1 MTDTNP
7 DNPYNFAPLQPTGRN
22 ETNTAN
28 TYAPE
33 DMIKIYEQQFLI
45 PVPEEKLTEFLPA
58 LKSFY
63 DIDNHTLDVSAII
76 FDAIADAS
84 IIYNHKV
91 KVGDYQILG
100 GLIEEAIEYDEDSDE
115 NNKDDQAT
123 EDLSVEDK
131 DIQAYT
137 LECKRTFFINEVEIP
152 YHFNLF
158 IYGDGYST
166 LTKKETVLEKM
177 YWFVRGRFEENLL
190 DDTEDNDSLDSINEQ
205 LASLGIREMD
215 LTTIDE
221 VISYVEDSIIDDAM
235 VEALNK
241 LLDAAE

>member
-1 MTDTNP
+1 MTKH
-7 DNPYNFAPLQPTGRN
+7 NPYNFLPLQPTGRN

-45 PVPEEKLTEFLPA
+45 QVPEEELTEFLPA
-58 LKSFY
+58 LKAFY

-76 FDAIADAS
+76 FDAIADAI

-100 GLIEEAIEYDEDSDE
+100 ELIEEAIEYDEGSEGNEGGVDE
-115 NNKDDQAT
+115 
-123 EDLSVEDK
+123 E
-131 DIQAYT
+131 IQAYT
-137 LECKRTFFINEVEIP
+137 LECQRTFFINEVALP

-166 LTKKETVLEKM
+166 LTKEDTVLEKM
-177 YWFVRGRFEENLL
+177 YWFVRGRYEEHLL
-190 DDTEDNDSLDSINEQ
+190 DDTKDAESLASINAQ
-205 LASLGIREMD
+205 LAQLGIREMD

-221 VISYVEDSIIDDAM
+221 VVSYIEDNIIDDAM
-235 VEALNK
+235 VDELNK
-241 LLDAAE
+241 LLDDAE

>member
-1 MTDTNP
+1 MTKH
-7 DNPYNFAPLQPTGRN
+7 NPYNFLPLQPIGRN

-45 PVPEEKLTEFLPA
+45 QVPEEELTEFLPA
-58 LKSFY
+58 LKAFY

-76 FDAIADAS
+76 FDAIADSA
-84 IIYNHKV
+84 IIYNHKI

-100 GLIEEAIEYDEDSDE
+100 ELIEEAIEYDEDNKSDE
-115 NNKDDQAT
+115 SA
-123 EDLSVEDK
+123 ESEE
-131 DIQAYT
+131 IQAYT
-137 LECKRTFFINEVEIP
+137 LECQRTFFINDVEIP

-177 YWFVRGRFEENLL
+177 YWFVRGRFEEDLL
-190 DDTEDNDSLDSINEQ
+190 DDAEDNDSLESINAQ

-215 LTTIDE
+215 LTTVDE
-221 VISYVEDSIIDDAM
+221 IISYVEGSIIDDPM
-235 VEALNK
+235 VDELNK
-241 LLDAAE
+241 LLDDAE

>member
-7 DNPYNFAPLQPTGRN
+7 YNFVPLQPTGRN
-22 ETNTAN
+22 EANTAN

-33 DMIKIYEQQFLI
+33 DMVKIYEQQFLI
-45 PVPEEKLTEFLPA
+45 QVPEEKLTEFLPA
-58 LKSFY
+58 LKAFY

-76 FDAIADAS
+76 FDAIADSS
-84 IIYNHKV
+84 IIYNHKI

-100 GLIEEAIEYDEDSDE
+100 GLVKEAIEYDEG
-115 NNKDDQAT
+115 NKDDEAA
-123 EDLSVEDK
+123 EDK

-137 LECKRTFFINEVEIP
+137 LECKRNFFINEVEIP

-221 VISYVEDSIIDDAM
+221 IISYVEDSIIDDAM

>member
-1 MTDTNP
+1 MTKH
-7 DNPYNFAPLQPTGRN
+7 NPYNFLPLQPTGRN

-45 PVPEEKLTEFLPA
+45 QVPEEELTEFLPA
-58 LKSFY
+58 LKAFY

-76 FDAIADAS
+76 FDAIADSA
-84 IIYNHKV
+84 IIYNHKI

-100 GLIEEAIEYDEDSDE
+100 ELIEEAIEYDEDNKSDE
-115 NNKDDQAT
+115 SA
-123 EDLSVEDK
+123 ESEE
-131 DIQAYT
+131 IQAYT
-137 LECKRTFFINEVEIP
+137 LECQRTFFINDVEIP

-177 YWFVRGRFEENLL
+177 YWFVRGRFEEDLL
-190 DDTEDNDSLDSINEQ
+190 DDAEDNDNLESINAQ
-205 LASLGIREMD
+205 LASLGISEMD
-215 LTTIDE
+215 LTTVDE
-221 VISYVEDSIIDDAM
+221 IISYVEGSIIDDPM
-235 VEALNK
+235 VDELNK
-241 LLDAAE
+241 LLDDAE

>member
-7 DNPYNFAPLQPTGRN
+7 YNFVPLQPTGRN
-22 ETNTAN
+22 EANTAN

-33 DMIKIYEQQFLI
+33 DMVKIYEQQFLI
-45 PVPEEKLTEFLPA
+45 QVPEEKLTEFLPA
-58 LKSFY
+58 LKAFY

-100 GLIEEAIEYDEDSDE
+100 GLIEEAIEYDEC
-115 NNKDDQAT
+115 NKDDEAA
-123 EDLSVEDK
+123 EDK

-221 VISYVEDSIIDDAM
+221 IISYVEDSIIDDAM
-235 VEALNK
+235 VEALNQ

>member
-1 MTDTNP
+1 MTNN
-7 DNPYNFAPLQPTGRN
+7 NPYNFLPLQPTGRN
-22 ETNTAN
+22 ETDTAN

-45 PVPEEKLTEFLPA
+45 QVPEEKLKEFLPA
-58 LKSFY
+58 LKAFY

-76 FDAIADAS
+76 FDAIADSS
-84 IIYNHKV
+84 IIYNHKI

-100 GLIEEAIEYDEDSDE
+100 DLIEEAIEYDEAH
-115 NNKDDQAT
+115 KDDEGNQD
-123 EDLSVEDK
+123 EE
-131 DIQAYT
+131 IQAYT
-137 LECKRTFFINEVEIP
+137 LECKRTFFINEVEMP

-166 LTKKETVLEKM
+166 LTKKDTLLEKM
-177 YWFVRGRFEENLL
+177 YWFVRVRFEEDLL
-190 DDTEDNDSLDSINEQ
+190 DDSENTESLDSINEQ
-205 LASLGIREMD
+205 LVGLGIREMD

-221 VISYVEDSIIDDAM
+221 IVSYVEDNIIDDPM

-241 LLDAAE
+241 LLDDAE

>member
-1 MTDTNP
+1 MTTH
-7 DNPYNFAPLQPTGRN
+7 NPYDFVPLQPTGRN
-22 ETNTAN
+22 ETDTAN
-28 TYAPE
+28 TYTPE

-45 PVPEEKLTEFLPA
+45 QVPDAELTAFLPA
-58 LKSFY
+58 LKAFY
-63 DIDNHTLDVSAII
+63 DIDDHTLDTSAII
-76 FDAIADAS
+76 FEAIADAC

-100 GLIEEAIEYDEDSDE
+100 KLIEESIEYEDTH
-115 NNKDDQAT
+115 KDDQ
-123 EDLSVEDK
+123 DQ

-137 LECKRTFFINEVEIP
+137 LECQRTFFINEVEIP

-177 YWFVRGRFEENLL
+177 YWFVRGRFEEELL
-190 DDTEDNDSLDSINEQ
+190 DETDDNDSLDTINEQ
-205 LASLGIREMD
+205 LARLGIQKMD

-221 VISYVEDSIIDDAM
+221 VVSYVENSIIDDAM
-235 VEALNK
+235 VDELNI
-241 LLDAAE
+241 LLDDAE

>member
-1 MTDTNP
+1 MTTH
-7 DNPYNFAPLQPTGRN
+7 NPYDFIPLQPTGRN
-22 ETNTAN
+22 ETDTAN
-28 TYAPE
+28 TYTPE

-45 PVPEEKLTEFLPA
+45 QVPDAELTAFLPA
-58 LKSFY
+58 LKAFY
-63 DIDNHTLDVSAII
+63 DIDDHTLDTSAII
-76 FDAIADAS
+76 FEAIADAC

-100 GLIEEAIEYDEDSDE
+100 KLIEESIEYDD
-115 NNKDDQAT
+115 NHKDDQ
-123 EDLSVEDK
+123 DQ

-137 LECKRTFFINEVEIP
+137 LECQRTFFINEVEIP

-177 YWFVRGRFEENLL
+177 YWFVRGRFEEELL
-190 DDTEDNDSLDSINEQ
+190 DDADDNDSLDTINAQ
-205 LASLGIREMD
+205 LARLGIQKMD

-221 VISYVEDSIIDDAM
+221 VVSYVENSIIDDAM
-235 VEALNK
+235 VDELNT
-241 LLDAAE
+241 LLDDAE

>member
-1 MTDTNP
+1 MTKH
-7 DNPYNFAPLQPTGRN
+7 NPYNFLPLQPTGRN

-45 PVPEEKLTEFLPA
+45 QVPEEELTEFLPA
-58 LKSFY
+58 LKAFY

-76 FDAIADAS
+76 FDAIADSA
-84 IIYNHKV
+84 IIYNHKI

-100 GLIEEAIEYDEDSDE
+100 ELIEEAIEYDDDNKSDE
-115 NNKDDQAT
+115 SA
-123 EDLSVEDK
+123 ESEE
-131 DIQAYT
+131 IQAYT
-137 LECKRTFFINEVEIP
+137 LECQRTFFINDVEIP

-177 YWFVRGRFEENLL
+177 YWFVRGRFEEDLL
-190 DDTEDNDSLDSINEQ
+190 DDAEDNDSLESINAQ

-215 LTTIDE
+215 LTTVDE
-221 VISYVEDSIIDDAM
+221 IISYVEGSIIDDPI
-235 VEALNK
+235 VDELNK
-241 LLDAAE
+241 LLDDAE

>member
-1 MTDTNP
+1 MTNS
-7 DNPYNFAPLQPTGRN
+7 NPYDFAPLQPTGRN
-22 ETNTAN
+22 ETDTAN

-58 LKSFY
+58 LKRFY
-63 DIDNHTLDVSAII
+63 DIDNNTLDVSAII
-76 FDAIADAS
+76 FDAIADSS
-84 IIYNHKV
+84 IIYNHKI

-100 GLIEEAIEYDEDSDE
+100 GLVEEAIEYDEDNKNDE
-115 NNKDDQAT
+115 
-123 EDLSVEDK
+123 SVEDK
-131 DIQAYT
+131 EIQAYT
-137 LECKRTFFINEVEIP
+137 LECQRAFFINDIEIL

-166 LTKKETVLEKM
+166 LTKKDTVLEKM
-177 YWFVRGRFEENLL
+177 YWFVRGRFEEDLL
-190 DDTEDNDSLDSINEQ
+190 DDSEDNDSLDSINKQ

-221 VISYVEDSIIDDAM
+221 IVSYVEDSIIDDAM
-235 VEALNK
+235 VDELNK
-241 LLDAAE
+241 LLDDAE

>member
-1 MTDTNP
+1 MTNS
-7 DNPYNFAPLQPTGRN
+7 NPYDFAPLQPTGRN
-22 ETNTAN
+22 ETDTAN

-58 LKSFY
+58 LKRFY
-63 DIDNHTLDVSAII
+63 DIDNNTLDVSAII
-76 FDAIADAS
+76 FDAIADSS
-84 IIYNHKV
+84 IIYNHKI

-100 GLIEEAIEYDEDSDE
+100 GLVEEAIEYDEDNKNDE
-115 NNKDDQAT
+115 G
-123 EDLSVEDK
+123 VEDK
-131 DIQAYT
+131 EIQAYT
-137 LECKRTFFINEVEIP
+137 LECQRTFFINDIEIL

-166 LTKKETVLEKM
+166 LTKKDTVLEKM

-190 DDTEDNDSLDSINEQ
+190 DDSEDNDSLDSINKQ

-221 VISYVEDSIIDDAM
+221 IVSYVEDSIIDDAM
-235 VEALNK
+235 VDELNK
-241 LLDAAE
+241 LLDDAE